1 MLHFNEFAFGFIVGL
16 AAAIILMASKVYIFY
31 KEKYMLSQRIKRLE
45 KANSLFENLGD
56 FPTQT
61 PTIN

>member
-56 FPTQT
+56 FPTQA

>member
-1 MLHFNEFAFGFIVGL
+1 MFHFNEFAFGFIVGL

-56 FPTQT
+56 FTT
-61 PTIN
+61 EAPTI

>member
-45 KANSLFENLGD
+45 KANSLLENLGD
-56 FPTQT
+56 FTT
-61 PTIN
+61 EAPTI

>member
-45 KANSLFENLGD
+45 KANSIFENLGD
-56 FPTQT
+56 FTNEA
-61 PTIN
+61 PTI

>member
-56 FPTQT
+56 FPTDV
-61 PTIN
+61 PTIY